1 MIVDIGVHEKQR
13 DKSLKEIKQPS
24 GGSWGGTE
32 VDNTFLEFLASV
44 VSDEVLRTFQKQQ
57 MADYLDILREFETK
71 KRSIGTT
78 ISGKILIKM
87 PLSLK
92 EIFEE
97 YGKDL
102 ASVKE
107 HFGNKV
113 DWKGDKMRIDAEVI
127 KNMFSTTVQ
136 KLVYHVKRILSSREL
151 RNVKSI
157 VLVGGFAE
165 SPFVQETFKETF
177 GEKNRLI
184 IPDDC
189 GMAVLKGAVVFGH
202 NPRSVSSRIAR
213 YTYGIELIVP
223 FDKNIHPAKYL
234 LEHDD
239 GDFCLFGFWKAIV
252 VGTSISPGQKVS
264 RIGRPINDYQAHMN
278 YGIYRSSQRNPV
290 LVKDADCEK
299 IGEIDMELDSSKI
312 SIDNTFDQTFIFGDT
327 EIKFCTT
334 NPNTEEE
341 CAKKGDV
348 AGIRNV
354 LKSNNE
360 VDAETEEVSDADKVS
375 VDVYDQDD
383 VRKNSESHLTPL
395 MYACRNEPTSKSLSD
410 QVSTVE
416 KLLDRG
422 ASQTDKDRDGFNAL
436 HHCALCGPLEI
447 CQLLIEKANGAD
459 IINAT
464 TKQGWTPLHIAVMQW
479 DIDKPGKNRRNMV
492 EYFIRNKN
500 KLDDEDENKRTPLH
514 IAAIKG
520 NVDVAKLLLNS
531 QKIDVDC
538 KDEDGN
544 TPLMLAS
551 KYGNKE
557 LIDLL
562 IGENKCKIVHQ
573 NKDGMTALHYAALY
587 GKKDA
592 VAKLLQRGPKELVN
606 KVT

>member
-1 MIVDIGVHEKQR
+1 MLSMEDIEETEIDDTQQASTSMAEQTKHSPRIRSPRIHPKPEATNGPSNRRFSPQKQSS
-13 DKSLKEIKQPS
+13 SLKPVDSSPPKQTSSFQRSDPPPKSSDNSKSRDSPS
-24 GGSWGGTE
+24 
-32 VDNTFLEFLASV
+32 
-44 VSDEVLRTFQKQQ
+44 
-57 MADYLDILREFETK
+57 
-71 KRSIGTT
+71 
-78 ISGKILIKM
+78 
-87 PLSLK
+87 
-92 EIFEE
+92 
-97 YGKDL
+97 
-102 ASVKE
+102 
-107 HFGNKV
+107 
-113 DWKGDKMRIDAEVI
+113 
-127 KNMFSTTVQ
+127 
-136 KLVYHVKRILSSREL
+136 
-151 RNVKSI
+151 
-157 VLVGGFAE
+157 
-165 SPFVQETFKETF
+165 
-177 GEKNRLI
+177 
-184 IPDDC
+184 
-189 GMAVLKGAVVFGH
+189 
-202 NPRSVSSRIAR
+202 
-213 YTYGIELIVP
+213 
-223 FDKNIHPAKYL
+223 
-234 LEHDD
+234 
-239 GDFCLFGFWKAIV
+239 
-252 VGTSISPGQKVS
+252 KVS
-264 RIGRPINDYQAHMN
+264 ESSKVG
-278 YGIYRSSQRNPV
+278 RSSPNILNGDDSDSHMGTNGDQH
-290 LVKDADCEK
+290 
-299 IGEIDMELDSSKI
+299 EISNQDLL
-312 SIDNTFDQTFIFGDT
+312 F
-327 EIKFCTT
+327 
-334 NPNTEEE
+334 E

-375 VDVYDQDD
+375 VDVYDQDGLTALHYAARAHHHAAVQVLLENKAD

-606 KVT
+606 KVTKSVHRIHQMQTDLLHLCTQSLKVSRKLYRT

>member
-1 MIVDIGVHEKQR
+1 MASCSASLIVAAFDIGTTFSGYAYSTNNDPRNVCTNQTWIAGGRSLVSLKTPTCVLLDPNGKFHSFGYEAENHYASLAEDENHYEWYYFRRFKMMLQDDKAGIENNKLVIALEPEAASIWCQGIETEVTRGSKGARVNISAAGTQYMIVDIGGGTADITVHEKQR

-341 CAKKGDV
+341 V
-348 AGIRNV
+348 Q
-354 LKSNNE
+354 L
-360 VDAETEEVSDADKVS
+360 
-375 VDVYDQDD
+375 Y
-383 VRKNSESHLTPL
+383 
-395 MYACRNEPTSKSLSD
+395 
-410 QVSTVE
+410 
-416 KLLDRG
+416 LD
-422 ASQTDKDRDGFNAL
+422 
-436 HHCALCGPLEI
+436 
-447 CQLLIEKANGAD
+447 
-459 IINAT
+459 
-464 TKQGWTPLHIAVMQW
+464 
-479 DIDKPGKNRRNMV
+479 
-492 EYFIRNKN
+492 Y
-500 KLDDEDENKRTPLH
+500 
-514 IAAIKG
+514 
-520 NVDVAKLLLNS
+520 
-531 QKIDVDC
+531 
-538 KDEDGN
+538 
-544 TPLMLAS
+544 
-551 KYGNKE
+551 
-557 LIDLL
+557 
-562 IGENKCKIVHQ
+562 
-573 NKDGMTALHYAALY
+573 
-587 GKKDA
+587 
-592 VAKLLQRGPKELVN
+592 
-606 KVT
+606 

>member
-1 MIVDIGVHEKQR
+1 MLEEINGKDMKAIKIFSYSIKFLKDHLMRLLQNRLPDITEEDIQFVLTVPAIWNDRAKQFMRDAANKAGIENNKLVIALEPEAASIWCQGIETEVTRGSKGARVNISAAGTQYMIVDIGGGTADITVHEKQR

-341 CAKKGDV
+341 V
-348 AGIRNV
+348 Q
-354 LKSNNE
+354 L
-360 VDAETEEVSDADKVS
+360 
-375 VDVYDQDD
+375 Y
-383 VRKNSESHLTPL
+383 
-395 MYACRNEPTSKSLSD
+395 
-410 QVSTVE
+410 
-416 KLLDRG
+416 LD
-422 ASQTDKDRDGFNAL
+422 
-436 HHCALCGPLEI
+436 
-447 CQLLIEKANGAD
+447 
-459 IINAT
+459 
-464 TKQGWTPLHIAVMQW
+464 
-479 DIDKPGKNRRNMV
+479 
-492 EYFIRNKN
+492 Y
-500 KLDDEDENKRTPLH
+500 
-514 IAAIKG
+514 
-520 NVDVAKLLLNS
+520 
-531 QKIDVDC
+531 
-538 KDEDGN
+538 
-544 TPLMLAS
+544 
-551 KYGNKE
+551 
-557 LIDLL
+557 
-562 IGENKCKIVHQ
+562 
-573 NKDGMTALHYAALY
+573 
-587 GKKDA
+587 
-592 VAKLLQRGPKELVN
+592 
-606 KVT
+606 